1 MSMPVLLSV
10 VTVSMNRLEH
20 LQATAVRVAAWGEGL
35 DLPWEHVVVDWSSD
49 QPIRRE
55 QLPAGPQLRLLRVDG
70 EREWRAARAYNFGLA
85 QARGTLLMR
94 LDADVWPASFPVD
107 WIRDLEADQMLVGGT
122 RGGSEGSWL
131 MRRELLEAVGGFH
144 ELMRGYGSD
153 DLDLMA
159 RLEALGTRIS
169 TLPNGAFGVIHHD
182 TALRV
187 GLSMGG
193 VGCAQSLAKAWKDAL
208 SEANRWVVVVYPW
221 SRHRPRSAYAMH
233 TDGCWRAV
241 AASVPQPDRPL
252 AMQLQE
258 LRRECFW
265 SSFLGLAPSS
275 LRRLPRAWFG
285 SYSAA
290 GFPVLRWHRWYW
302 ASGRRLLLVMRRLL
316 LALSRG

>member
-1 MSMPVLLSV
+1 MSTPVLLSV

-20 LQATAVRVAAWGEGL
+20 LLATAVRVAAWGEGL
-35 DLPWEHVVVDWSSD
+35 NLAWEHVVVDWSSD
-49 QPIRRE
+49 QPICRE
-55 QLPAGPQLRLLRVDG
+55 QLPAGPQLRLLRVEG
-70 EREWRAARAYNFGLA
+70 ESEWSAARAYNFGLT

-94 LDADVWPASFPVD
+94 LDADVWPATFPVH
-107 WIRDLEADQMLVGGT
+107 WIRDLGAAQMLVGGT

-131 MRRELLEAVGGFH
+131 MRRELFAAVGGFH

-153 DLDLMA
+153 DIDLMA
-159 RLEALGTRIS
+159 RLEALGVRIC

-187 GLSMGG
+187 GQSMGG
-193 VGCAQSLAKAWKDAL
+193 ACCAQSLARAWKDAL
-208 SEANRWVVVVYPW
+208 VEANRWVVVAYPW
-221 SRHRPRSAYAMH
+221 SRNRSRSAYARQ
-233 TDGCWRAV
+233 TDGSWRAV
-241 AASVPQPDRPL
+241 AASVPQPDGPL

-258 LRRECFW
+258 LRWECFW

-285 SYSAA
+285 SYSAE
-290 GFPVLRWHRWYW
+290 GFSVLRWHRWYW
-302 ASGRRLLLVMRRLL
+302 ASGRRLLLVLRRLL